1 MKDLEE
7 VNIGQ
12 PAAMKEVADVI
23 NTVSLDDQKLYLQW
37 GLIDAAASYLSDDF
51 EAQNFD
57 FYSRTMSGKKEMQPR
72 WKRSVST
79 VDGVLG
85 EVVGQM
91 YVEVLPGCCQ
101 RTYGYTGEEPANF
114 FRRTYQRFGMDE

>member
-1 MKDLEE
+1 M
-7 VNIGQ
+7 
-12 PAAMKEVADVI
+12 
-23 NTVSLDDQKLYLQW
+23 
-37 GLIDAAASYLSDDF
+37 IDAAASYLSDDF

-91 YVEVLPGCCQ
+91 YVEKYFPAAAKERMVTLVK
-101 RTYGYTGEEPANF
+101 EPANF
-114 FRRTYQRFGMDE
+114 FGRTYQRFGMDE